1 MRYLIDSILPRR
13 RTVKRSS
20 KVWDTASYLE
30 PEEDDSH
37 EARPSRSRRSLAH
50 ADSTA
55 ENVSAGP
62 STSRRRVASPFTDR
76 ARKNK
81 RPTATTSSRRRSTL
95 NVSGISAP
103 ADSKGDEDHQPRAKQ
118 TSRYLA
124 TPIAED
130 DHFSQD
136 D

>member
-1 MRYLIDSILPRR
+1 MKHALADPEGAWPMQIRQLKTSLLGPRR
-13 RTVKRSS
+13 
-20 KVWDTASYLE
+20 
-30 PEEDDSH
+30 PEDVSPH
-37 EARPSRSRRSLAH
+37 PTKGQQQPLRP
-50 ADSTA
+50 D
-55 ENVSAGP
+55 VDP
-62 STSRRRVASPFTDR
+62 
-76 ARKNK
+76 
-81 RPTATTSSRRRSTL
+81 TL

-103 ADSKGDEDHQPRAKQ
+103 ADSKGDEDHQPQAKQ